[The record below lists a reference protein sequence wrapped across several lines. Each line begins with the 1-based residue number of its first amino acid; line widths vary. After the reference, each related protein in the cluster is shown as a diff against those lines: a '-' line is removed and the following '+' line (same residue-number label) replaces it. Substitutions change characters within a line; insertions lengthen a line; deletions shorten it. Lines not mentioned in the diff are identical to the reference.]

1 MTQQLNA
8 GVLRK
13 LIKDLPDEAPINVD
27 WDPSF
32 EPDDYDPCVRLHGFV
47 VDETSDAV
55 ALSMRVSLVP
65 LEEAGDPD
73 EEEGDEDDGD

>member
-1 MTQQLNA
+1 MTQQLNV
-8 GVLRK
+8 GMLRK
-13 LIKDLPDEAPINVD
+13 LIKDLPDAAPINVD

-32 EPDDYDPCVRLHGFV
+32 EPGDYDPCVRLHGFV
-47 VDETSDAV
+47 VDETSDVA